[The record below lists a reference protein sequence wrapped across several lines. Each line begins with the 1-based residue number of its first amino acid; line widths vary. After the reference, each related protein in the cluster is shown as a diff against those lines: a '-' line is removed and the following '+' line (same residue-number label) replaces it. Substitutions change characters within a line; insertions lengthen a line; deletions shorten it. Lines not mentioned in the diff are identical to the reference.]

1 MNEPVQKSRVLLT
14 QVVEDLRKVFGTT
27 TFEERVNG
35 RSFEFDGNFFIDK
48 REKSSREVLILLS
61 EYFKDKV
68 VADGQCRVE
77 NITLLHT
84 TFCIEHKNK
93 MDDAKA

>member
-1 MNEPVQKSRVLLT
+1 MNEPAQKSRVLLT
-14 QVVEDLRKVFGTT
+14 QVIEDLRKIFGTT

-35 RSFEFDGNFFIDK
+35 RSFEYDGNFFIDK
-48 REKSSREVLILLS
+48 REKSRKEVLILLS

-77 NITLLHT
+77 NTTLLHT
-84 TFCIEHKNK
+84 TFCIEYKNK
-93 MDDAKA
+93 MEDK

>member
-1 MNEPVQKSRVLLT
+1 MNEPAQKSRVLLT
-14 QVVEDLRKVFGTT
+14 QVIEDLRKIFQTT

-48 REKSSREVLILLS
+48 REKSSKEVLILLS

-93 MDDAKA
+93 MDNAKA

>member
-1 MNEPVQKSRVLLT
+1 MNESMEKIRVLLT

-35 RSFEFDGNFFIDK
+35 ISFEYDGNFFIDK
-48 REKSSREVLILLS
+48 REKSREEVLILLA
-61 EYFKDKV
+61 EYFKDKL

-77 NITLLHT
+77 NT
-84 TFCIEHKNK
+84 TFLYTIFYIEYIN
-93 MDDAKA
+93 

>member
-1 MNEPVQKSRVLLT
+1 MQKQRVLLT
-14 QVVEDLRKVFGTT
+14 QVIEDLRKVFGTT

-35 RSFEFDGNFFIDK
+35 RSFEYDGNFFIDK
-48 REKSSREVLILLS
+48 REKSRKEVLILLS

-68 VADGQCRVE
+68 VADGQCRVG

-93 MDDAKA
+93 MDNAKA

>member
-1 MNEPVQKSRVLLT
+1 MQKQRVLLT
-14 QVVEDLRKVFGTT
+14 QVIEDLRKVFGTT
-27 TFEERVNG
+27 TFEKRVNG

-48 REKSSREVLILLS
+48 REKSRKEVLILLS
-61 EYFKDKV
+61 DYFKYKV

-77 NITLLHT
+77 NTTLLHT
-84 TFCIEHKNK
+84 MFCIEYKNK

>member
-1 MNEPVQKSRVLLT
+1 MVEVSSLMGISLLT
-14 QVVEDLRKVFGTT
+14 KEK
-27 TFEERVNG
+27 
-35 RSFEFDGNFFIDK
+35 
-48 REKSSREVLILLS
+48 KSSKEVLILLS

-93 MDDAKA
+93 MDNAKA

>member
-1 MNEPVQKSRVLLT
+1 MNEPAQKSRVLLT
-14 QVVEDLRKVFGTT
+14 QVIEDLRKIFGTT

-35 RSFEFDGNFFIDK
+35 RSFEYDGNFFIDK
-48 REKSSREVLILLS
+48 REKSRKEVLILLS

-77 NITLLHT
+77 NTTLLHT
-84 TFCIEHKNK
+84 MFCIEYKNK
-93 MDDAKA
+93 IDDK